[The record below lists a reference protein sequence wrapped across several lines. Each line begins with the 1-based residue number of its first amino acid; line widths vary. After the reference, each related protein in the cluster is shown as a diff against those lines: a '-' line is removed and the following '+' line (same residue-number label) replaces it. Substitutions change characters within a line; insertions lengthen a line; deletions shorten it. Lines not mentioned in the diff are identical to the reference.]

1 MKIIGLEC
9 VAGQMKIFSKT
20 VTDVSK
26 YEFAY
31 GLVEAIIDII
41 NTNDTSEKEV
51 EQIYEVAARWERDL
65 NMVVTFELFL
75 AIYKD
80 ICDWRN
86 SQIHDSRFCYSIKR
100 LNNFTVAINID
111 LDLTFERMTEKLKEK
126 AENEAQP
133 DDVIDNPT
141 PEQLGSLGV

>member
-20 VTDVSK
+20 VNNRSK
-26 YEFAY
+26 FEFAY
-31 GLVEAIIDII
+31 GLVEAVIGII
-41 NTNDTSEKEV
+41 NTNDDKESEM
-51 EQIYEVAARWERDL
+51 EQLYEVAARWERDL
-65 NMVVTFELFL
+65 NMVVTLELFL
-75 AIYKD
+75 GVYKE

-86 SQIHDSRFCYSIKR
+86 LSVHDSRFCYSIKR
-100 LNNFTVAINID
+100 LNNYTVAINID
-111 LDLTFERMTEKLKEK
+111 LDLTFERMLEKKKEK
-126 AENEAQP
+126 EEVEVKP